1 MIDASLS
8 APETRI
14 RRDAIVLPPT
24 TLDPARTRLG
34 DPAYA
39 VGGKPQLDDAS
50 VFELNRIRRYL
61 PCVGESTNVEPS
73 SMCITS

>member
-14 RRDAIVLPPT
+14 RRDAIVIPPT
-24 TLDPARTRLG
+24 TLDPARTRRG

-39 VGGKPQLDDAS
+39 VGGKPQLHDDAS
-50 VFELNRIRRYL
+50 VFELNRVHL
-61 PCVGESTNVEPS
+61 
-73 SMCITS
+73 